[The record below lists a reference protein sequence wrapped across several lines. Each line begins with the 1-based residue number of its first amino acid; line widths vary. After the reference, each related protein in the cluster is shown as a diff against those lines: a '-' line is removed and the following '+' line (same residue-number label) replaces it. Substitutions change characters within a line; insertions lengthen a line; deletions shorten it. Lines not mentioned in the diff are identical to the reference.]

1 LHADSLG
8 CSLMSLA
15 FLVMASFHSPP
26 RDPLTHKLARKLQ
39 AKRLG
44 TVAVL

>member
-1 LHADSLG
+1 
-8 CSLMSLA
+8 MSLA

-26 RDPLTHKLARKLQ
+26 RDPLTYQLTHKLQ

-44 TVAVL
+44 TEAVR